1 MPVTTNVLDSPVRN
15 LSYEQLTSWAN
26 LQSGYKLDEYLSYI
40 NATYP
45 NADLTDFMLE
55 NTGAYLDFY
64 DMGDGTYTVTGFKDV
79 AEVTSQPNPINSNV
93 SSVSRGGVKYAINHG
108 VQNVGGAI
116 TRHMTRYPASGSFA
130 QRASYVLGSVG
141 GAIGAVTTGIA
152 LGKVISPLLYQANP
166 NFWES
171 IGVTQGNFDPET
183 WNTITNGSDSP
194 YAGLFNMILG
204 LDPDTGNTQAYMDA
218 NALAYM
224 AMALNQN
231 GLFTTGDTIE
241 QPIEGITSVIPIYLL
256 GHSEQRVQGNYYTS
270 TSSSTT
276 YYDGFLIS
284 INGLTRNGKQ
294 CYLMCN
300 APNTVT
306 GMSIFAISTGPTN
319 INIYI
324 CVKTTER
331 TTAQVNYNIGTYFS
345 TVEPSSYGDSSVG
358 GGTTRL
364 YSTNNNEYLC
374 SYGEAPVGIGT
385 KNIFI
390 GSLTNDPS
398 STSTLL
404 YGTVITALYGT
415 VSSDAPAGISD
426 QPNATL
432 PDTSN
437 WNDLAS
443 TLASLQQQYP
453 DMWDNALQYDSIQPN
468 GNVTTTT
475 YVPVPMPEA
484 TYNNDP
490 QPTSGNATQQQTQ
503 VDPTTSTQT
512 LLQLIADIIQAPQI
526 QTQPQQITPPQN
538 PVDTGTGDTPPIP
551 PITGSASALWTV
563 YHPSQAQVNSFGGW
577 LWSGDIITQIQQI
590 LQNPMEGIITLHKVF
605 APPVDSGSGTIVVG
619 RLDSEV
625 PSATVTQQYVN
636 VDCGSVSLT
645 EQFGNV
651 FDYTNTNVSLYL
663 PFIGIVPLS
672 TYDVMRSTI
681 NVTYGVDVFTGAC
694 LAMVEVSRDGN
705 TANLY
710 QYSGVCSVE
719 YPLTGSV
726 HSGLINGLLGIAGG
740 MVGIAT
746 AGTGVGALAGF
757 GAVASGLASAGHSN
771 NARAGSFSGNAGAMG
786 IKKPY
791 LIIERPQTKV
801 AETYETLQGYP
812 TNYSIRLGDCSGN
825 VVVSNVH
832 INGINATDTEL
843 DMIMSQ
849 LQDGV
854 II

>member
-1 MPVTTNVLDSPVRN
+1 MPVTTMSQIETIAKACAEQGATWEELAGRLTALGIDSADAYNYADQFLTGTLKVSRNAGGGANVYYYPQQVIEHYDEVFSNIAGNSNLATVQRGTANIPV
-15 LSYEQLTSWAN
+15 
-26 LQSGYKLDEYLSYI
+26 
-40 NATYP
+40 NATVSQSTGKAVFSTTPKTGFFTP
-45 NADLTDFMLE
+45 NAV
-55 NTGAYLDFY
+55 
-64 DMGDGTYTVTGFKDV
+64 YTLV
-79 AEVTSQPNPINSNV
+79 
-93 SSVSRGGVKYAINHG
+93 
-108 VQNVGGAI
+108 
-116 TRHMTRYPASGSFA
+116 
-130 QRASYVLGSVG
+130 SVG
-141 GAIGAVTTGIA
+141 QAIGATSAGIW
-152 LGKVISPLLYQANP
+152 LGKNIDGLLYNANP
-166 NFWES
+166 DYWDS
-171 IGVTQGNFDPET
+171 IGLSTLNPET

-194 YAGLFNMILG
+194 FAGLFNYILG

-224 AMALNQN
+224 AMALNNN
-231 GLFTTGDTIE
+231 GWFSESSEYVPSQPDGISLPTGLNYPLYMDSNNIYCRDGTYNRYTFLSHNSPSARIVTFYNTNTKTFYMAVISKETFMCGSTTEFEWPPTTLPTVTYNRSAYHSTVNGEDIYYYTLLATSYTNGIQSGDTNS
-241 QPIEGITSVIPIYLL
+241 TY
-256 GHSEQRVQGNYYTS
+256 NTYTS
-270 TSSSTT
+270 NKNVFSPFRSE
-276 YYDGFLIS
+276 DENLI
-284 INGLTRNGKQ
+284 
-294 CYLMCN
+294 Y
-300 APNTVT
+300 V
-306 GMSIFAISTGPTN
+306 
-319 INIYI
+319 
-324 CVKTTER
+324 
-331 TTAQVNYNIGTYFS
+331 
-345 TVEPSSYGDSSVG
+345 
-358 GGTTRL
+358 
-364 YSTNNNEYLC
+364 
-374 SYGEAPVGIGT
+374 
-385 KNIFI
+385 
-390 GSLTNDPS
+390 
-398 STSTLL
+398 LL
-404 YGTVITALYGT
+404 YDSVMPSTIDG
-415 VSSDAPAGISD
+415 VSN

-432 PDTSN
+432 PDTTN

-453 DMWDNALQYDSIQPN
+453 DMWNNALQYDSIQPN

-512 LLQLIADIIQAPQI
+512 LLQLIADIIQAPQT

-605 APPVDSGSGTIVVG
+605 APPVDSGNSTIVVG

-625 PSATVTQQYVN
+625 PSATVTQQYVT

-663 PFIGIVPLS
+663 PFIGIVPLN